1 MNPGRYVPLIFV
13 YNLRKGKGK
22 LFCTQNQK
30 FLKYFVGLKMS
41 GNKKPKRE
49 TLEQED
55 VDQDI
60 VVISDDSAST
70 SEESSSS
77 SNHHSVRRRVH
88 AQSRPGNL

>member
-1 MNPGRYVPLIFV
+1 
-13 YNLRKGKGK
+13 
-22 LFCTQNQK
+22 
-30 FLKYFVGLKMS
+30 MS

-55 VDQDI
+55 VDQDV